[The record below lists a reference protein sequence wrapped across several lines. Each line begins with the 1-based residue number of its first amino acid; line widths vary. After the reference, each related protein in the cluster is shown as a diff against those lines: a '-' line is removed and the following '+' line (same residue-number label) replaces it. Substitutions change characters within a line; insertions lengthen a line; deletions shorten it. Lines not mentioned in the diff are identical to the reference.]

1 MWRSAGEFLQES
13 DDARVQ
19 RLGLGQIVGL
29 PERREMS
36 EEQRRE
42 GALWQRRQDDAN
54 YKRQLRKR
62 KARQARS

>member
-1 MWRSAGEFLQES
+1 MWRSAGEFFSDAES
-13 DDARVQ
+13 ARVQ

-42 GALWQRRQDDAN
+42 GALWQKRQDDAN
-54 YKRQLRKR
+54 YQSKLRKR
-62 KARQARS
+62 KAAGRS